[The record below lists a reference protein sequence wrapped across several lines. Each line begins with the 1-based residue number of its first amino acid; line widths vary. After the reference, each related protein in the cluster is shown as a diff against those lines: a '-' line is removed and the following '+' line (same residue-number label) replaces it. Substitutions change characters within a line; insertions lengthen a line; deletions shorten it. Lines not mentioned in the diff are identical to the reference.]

1 MRNYYIKVMQVT
13 SLFLLTFLNINAQ
26 NEDRF
31 KFENSQ
37 TIEEYVNT
45 HALDFKNE
53 DVFVFNDFE
62 AFIKFNN
69 EGYLAGPLVHVFND
83 KGLYLESIEPYEVE
97 KKLSNFKKIKNKPSK
112 KAILVDDWFNN
123 LVNYKT
129 QEPIVKKDKVDYYFV
144 LNWAL
149 FLKKPD
155 SVKELSKWYKVLQ
168 RQQTDRD
175 ENIHIVLLNMDFQD
189 SWNMSKEKR
198 EHLLKVS
205 NQ

>member
-1 MRNYYIKVMQVT
+1 MKNYYTKLLTLT
-13 SLFLLTFLNINAQ
+13 SLMLFLTLKLNAQ

-37 TIEEYVNT
+37 TIEEYINIHT
-45 HALDFKNE
+45 PDFKDE
-53 DVFVFNDFE
+53 DVFVFDDFE
-62 AFIKFNN
+62 SFLKFNN
-69 EGYLAGPLVHVFND
+69 DGYLAGPIIHVFN
-83 KGLYLESIEPYEVE
+83 GEGAYLEDIEPHEVE

-112 KAILVDDWFNN
+112 KAILVGDWFNN

-129 QEPIVKKDKVDYYFV
+129 LKPIIKKDKVDYYFV

-155 SVKELSKWYKVLQ
+155 NIKELSKWYKVLQ
-168 RQQTDRD
+168 RQQTDRG
-175 ENIHIVLLNMDFQD
+175 ENIQIVLLNMDFQD